1 MLAGLGFPTAGEPS
15 PAGLVVGDLLVN
27 TPASVGGGFSEDDQ
41 EYQRALS
48 ALGLEGWPLA
58 TVPRL
63 SRLWVRDAG
72 AGWLLAGLMI
82 ESPEP
87 IHRPG
92 RLTVSLALKSAA
104 GGETSFDIGR
114 SDRSG
119 SRLIHL
125 PSSGL
130 RCR

>member
-1 MLAGLGFPTAGEPS
+1 
-15 PAGLVVGDLLVN
+15 
-27 TPASVGGGFSEDDQ
+27 
-41 EYQRALS
+41 
-48 ALGLEGWPLA
+48 
-58 TVPRL
+58 
-63 SRLWVRDAG
+63 VRGAG

-125 PSSGL
+125 ASRPFQVNDPLGGFAQFVLRARSWLGTEVIDLRGMSAVPRRPAFWEDPS
-130 RCR
+130 

>member
-1 MLAGLGFPTAGEPS
+1 MGIMVTYGSYAKKETNLMRSINQIEWFDTAV
-15 PAGLVVGDLLVN
+15 A
-27 TPASVGGGFSEDDQ
+27 
-41 EYQRALS
+41 
-48 ALGLEGWPLA
+48 
-58 TVPRL
+58 
-63 SRLWVRDAG
+63 
-72 AGWLLAGLMI
+72 LLAGLMI

-125 PSSGL
+125 ASRPFQVNDPLGGFAQFMLRARSWLGTEVVDLRGMSTVPRRPAFWEDPS
-130 RCR
+130 